1 MIGRVAKQAVQAG
14 GSFNMPIEWTIMA
27 TLGIVMMLIFG
38 HIRFALYPRLGR
50 TVQAADWSAG
60 AAVLTKIRVMVAL
73 NLGLG
78 VLTVLVIRLGVPS

>member
-1 MIGRVAKQAVQAG
+1 MACRHQDRPWTEAELDAVVAMRRDGEPSA
-14 GSFNMPIEWTIMA
+14 
-27 TLGIVMMLIFG
+27 LI
-38 HIRFALYPRLGR
+38 AQRLGR